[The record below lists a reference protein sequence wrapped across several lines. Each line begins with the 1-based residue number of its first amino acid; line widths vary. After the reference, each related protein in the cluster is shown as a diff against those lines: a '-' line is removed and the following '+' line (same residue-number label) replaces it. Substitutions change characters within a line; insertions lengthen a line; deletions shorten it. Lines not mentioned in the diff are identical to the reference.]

1 MCLIRLV
8 DLAEGSNCRYGID
21 FGRFSAVALVVPTIL
36 PVSLLRLV
44 ALASLA
50 LVVSCDLGESYV
62 VALAPLAL
70 MVSCNLDRSY
80 VVALALLALVVLCNL
95 GESYVVALALLA
107 LVVSCDFGA
116 SIYMTK

>member
-50 LVVSCDLGESYV
+50 LVVSYNLGESYV
-62 VALAPLAL
+62 VALA
-70 MVSCNLDRSY
+70 S
-80 VVALALLALVVLCNL
+80 LALVVLCNL